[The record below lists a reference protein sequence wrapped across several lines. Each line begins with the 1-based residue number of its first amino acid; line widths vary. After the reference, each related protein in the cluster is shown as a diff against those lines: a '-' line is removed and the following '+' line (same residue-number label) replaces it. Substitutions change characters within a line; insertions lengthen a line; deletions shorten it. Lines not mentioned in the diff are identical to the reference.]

1 MIPLLGAAT
10 YNVRRLNEVT
20 TNYAPVVSAAST
32 FTIRASIQPLSG
44 DELIRAPEGL
54 ASDHGIKIYAPKSTP
69 LRVSVA
75 GGPRGDLIQFDGRW
89 YEIGRQKPYPPNSP
103 VPHNHYEAFA
113 PASER
118 PLPGGA

>member
-10 YNVRRLNEVT
+10 FNVRRLAETTVNYTANVT
-20 TNYAPVVSAAST
+20 VAST
-32 FTIRASIQPLSG
+32 FTVRASIQPLTG

-69 LRVSVA
+69 LRISIA
-75 GGPRGDLIQFDGRW
+75 GVQRGDLIQYDGRW
-89 YEIGRQKPYPPNSP
+89 YEIGRQKAYPPNSP

-118 PLPGGA
+118 ALPGGA

>member
-10 YNVRRLNEVT
+10 YNVRRLTET
-20 TNYAPVVSAAST
+20 TPNYAPVVTVAST
-32 FTIRASIQPLSG
+32 FTIRASIQPLIG
-44 DELIRAPEGL
+44 DELVRPPEGL

-69 LRVSVA
+69 LRIAIA
-75 GGPRGDLIQFDGRW
+75 GVQRGDLVQYDGRW
-89 YEIGRQKPYPPNSP
+89 YEIGRQKPYSPNSP

-118 PLPGGA
+118 ALPGGA